1 MNKPLVALTGGT
13 GFIGQQ
19 LLRELGQRGFRLRV
33 LLRRPTT
40 IPLDCASAVV
50 GDLMRPQNMSA
61 ALADVDAIIHTA
73 GPSHVMSGLP
83 EDDHRLLGTEATI
96 GLARAA
102 QHAGVRRFVFLSSV
116 RAQSGATAPDVLTEA
131 MAPQPTDAYG
141 RSKLAAEHGLAGL
154 ALDWVALRLVTVY
167 GPGMTG
173 NLAQLMRLARQP
185 YPLPLG
191 GLKARRSLLSLDNLA
206 SAVAHVLGTPERLR
220 RPLIVADP
228 QPLTLSQM
236 LAAMR
241 RGLGRRPGLIPM
253 PAPLLRLALDAAG
266 YPDSWQFVTGSLVA
280 DPAALMGLGWA
291 PKVTTDQGL
300 EQLMRSTPQIA

>member
-1 MNKPLVALTGGT
+1 MRN
-13 GFIGQQ
+13 
-19 LLRELGQRGFRLRV
+19 
-33 LLRRPTT
+33 
-40 IPLDCASAVV
+40 CAV
-50 GDLMRPQNMSA
+50 P
-61 ALADVDAIIHTA
+61 I
-73 GPSHVMSGLP
+73 
-83 EDDHRLLGTEATI
+83 
-96 GLARAA
+96 
-102 QHAGVRRFVFLSSV
+102 
-116 RAQSGATAPDVLTEA
+116 GATLCKPSFYRTATHGGRRKK
-131 MAPQPTDAYG
+131 QPV
-141 RSKLAAEHGLAGL
+141 SFLL
-154 ALDWVALRLVTVY
+154 
-167 GPGMTG
+167 PG
-173 NLAQLMRLARQP
+173 
-185 YPLPLG
+185 
-191 GLKARRSLLSLDNLA
+191 
-206 SAVAHVLGTPERLR
+206 LR